1 VTLRVAVAA
10 SALIVCIAFAACSK
24 LSNTPTAEALG
35 NVVHEL
41 PGFEHTPGLEIHA
54 VRSIKSVIVHKIAVM
69 PMVDAPDA
77 IDKTV
82 PQGASEAITADVYA
96 RANMMG
102 GWEVV
107 PQEDVAAA
115 LQQMPPLTLA
125 NLDQTAIALGQKVAA
140 DGVIYGTV
148 SRYRERVGFDYAAQS
163 PASVAFTLYFLDEHT
178 KQVVWTAKF
187 AREQRALSENVLDL
201 PNFLQNKGRWV
212 RAHDIAA
219 EGIQG
224 ALDHLQSHVTV
235 MPVMQGK

>member
-1 VTLRVAVAA
+1 VRAAVAA
-10 SALIVCIAFAACSK
+10 CALIVCVALAACSS
-24 LSNTPTAEALG
+24 LRNTPTAEALG
-35 NVVHEL
+35 NAVNEL
-41 PGFEHTPGLEIHA
+41 PGFERTPGLEIHS
-54 VRSIKSVIVHKIAVM
+54 VRSIRSVIVHKVAVM
-69 PMVDAPDA
+69 PLADAPDA

-82 PQGASEAITADVYA
+82 PQGASESISADVYA

-107 PQEDVAAA
+107 PQEDVDAA
-115 LQQMPPLTLA
+115 LQQMPPLKLS
-125 NLDQTAIALGQKVAA
+125 NLDQNAIALGQKVAA

-178 KQVVWTAKF
+178 RQVVWTAKF
-187 AREQRALSENVLDL
+187 AREQKALTENVLDL

-219 EGIQG
+219 DGIQG
-224 ALDHLQSHVTV
+224 ALDNLQSRLTV